1 MEHLRDRG
9 VATGIHFM
17 PAHSYSLYR
26 DCPRGE
32 LEVTERVSSEIVT
45 LPLHSFMHE
54 ADIEY
59 ICEAIVGFFR

>member
-1 MEHLRDRG
+1 
-9 VATGIHFM
+9 M

-32 LEVTERVSSEIVT
+32 LDVTERVSSEIVT

-59 ICEAIVGFFR
+59 ICGAIAGFFR